1 MTADL
6 KGGGWPGASG
16 GSIDHGVLEFFGD
29 ADGGGKNGIVING
42 LIAWI
47 NVVHDGAAENIWK
60 EQADSHYD
68 VSEVTEAK
76 DILWQ
81 ACGDNIGEKDRRQG
95 NNKKRS
101 DLEDIHKALKRLK
114 SDHKLP
120 LILGTSGMFAKAPS
134 FGGISEQSSNGD
146 VISKVKD
153 LENVIETFMK
163 KQNDQMKELTE
174 IITVSATQVKLP
186 SAAVNTFK
194 ESESQET
201 PRTKKRKL
209 IEAELVP
216 SAPPADIMVD
226 DGNVKSAAKTY
237 AAVTGSVVGY
247 GHGGQPGPA
256 QASGVRGITPLGP
269 RGRKHSV
276 LIFGKATSSIDKKDE
291 SLAADVELV
300 ATGVSRDASE
310 EQFKEF
316 MTGKGIEVLE
326 IVKLTTYEHARTIT
340 FKITIKASQYAKA
353 MDPDIWPLRVGVRH
367 YRQPKRDNNRGAS
380 WAEQS
385 AQSGGVIGQQQSQ
398 RSYRP
403 HLNPPSLPQQSH
415 GAHQYYQQPPGYY
428 PQQYLPPPHQVAQ
441 PQHHRPEQPAYQVPS
456 VQGIPVQ
463 NRFVMEG
470 FPTNVCN

>member
-6 KGGGWPGASG
+6 KGGGWPGTSG
-16 GSIDHGVLEFFGD
+16 GSIDHGVLEFF
-29 ADGGGKNGIVING
+29 DGGGKNGIVING

-47 NVVHDGAAENIWK
+47 NVVHDGTAENIWK
-60 EQADSHYD
+60 EQAESHYD

-81 ACGDNIGEKDRRQG
+81 ACGDNIGDKDRRQG

-120 LILGTSGMFAKAPS
+120 LILGTSEMFAKAPS
-134 FGGISEQSSNGD
+134 FGGISEESSNGD

-163 KQNDQMKELTE
+163 KQNDQMKELTD
-174 IITVSATQVKLP
+174 IITVSASQVKLH
-186 SAAVNTFK
+186 STAVNNLK

-209 IEAELVP
+209 AEAETVP
-216 SAPPADIMVD
+216 SASPADILGD
-226 DGNVKSAAKTY
+226 KENISESFNGATKTY
-237 AAVTGSVVGY
+237 AAVTGSVAGY
-247 GHGGQPGPA
+247 VQGGQHGPP
-256 QASGVRGITPLGP
+256 QVGGVRGITPLGP

-276 LIFGKATSSIDKKDE
+276 LIFGKATSSTDKKE
-291 SLAADVELV
+291 ENLAADVELV
-300 ATGVSRDASE
+300 ATGVSKDASE
-310 EQFKEF
+310 GQFKEF

-326 IVKLTTYEHARTIT
+326 IMKLTTYEHARTNT

-403 HLNPPSLPQQSH
+403 HFNPPPHLPQQSH
-415 GAHQYYQQPPGYY
+415 SSHQY
-428 PQQYLPPPHQVAQ
+428 HQ
-441 PQHHRPEQPAYQVPS
+441 
-456 VQGIPVQ
+456 
-463 NRFVMEG
+463 
-470 FPTNVCN
+470 